1 MKTMIFASRNQK
13 EILRDPLNVSLALGF
28 PLIVLLLLSVIGNN
42 VPENIFPVTTLAP
55 GIAVFGLSFF
65 SLFSGTLIARDRST
79 SFMVRLMAS
88 PLTAADFIYG
98 YIIPLIPMAIGQSV
112 ICLTVAVLLGLPFNA
127 NVLLILAVLLPAA
140 LLFIGIGLLG
150 GTLLN
155 DKQVGGI
162 CGTLLTNLSA
172 WLSGAWIDLNLMGGV
187 VKKIAYLLPFAHA
200 VDAGKAAIAGD
211 YASIL
216 PHLLWVIGY
225 TVVIL
230 VIAIVVFRHRMKS
243 VSE

>member
-1 MKTMIFASRNQK
+1 
-13 EILRDPLNVSLALGF
+13 
-28 PLIVLLLLSVIGNN
+28 
-42 VPENIFPVTTLAP
+42 
-55 GIAVFGLSFF
+55 
-65 SLFSGTLIARDRST
+65 
-79 SFMVRLMAS
+79 
-88 PLTAADFIYG
+88 
-98 YIIPLIPMAIGQSV
+98 MAIGQSV